1 MVNVHQK
8 ALEWLWR
15 DSCSVYVRAEYTD
28 PDTNVTGFRE
38 VPLLEDLPC
47 KLSFETSRHRA
58 NECADVDENHA
69 AALSQVVKL
78 FLAPDVE
85 IPAGCKIVVR
95 RFRQPDRALAFARSG
110 VAALFDR
117 HQEIPLSLWERWA

>member
-1 MVNVHQK
+1 MVNVHRK

-15 DSCSVYVRAEYTD
+15 DFCSVYVQAERTD
-28 PDTNVTGFRE
+28 PDTNVTGFQE
-38 VPLLEDLPC
+38 VPLWEDLPC

-58 NECADVDENHA
+58 NECTGADENHA
-69 AALSQVVKL
+69 AAVSQVVKL

-85 IPAGCKIVVR
+85 IPAGCKITVR
-95 RFRQPDRALAFARSG
+95 RPSGQESVFARSG
-110 VAALFDR
+110 VAAIFSD

>member
-1 MVNVHQK
+1 MVNAHRK

-15 DSCSVYVRAEYTD
+15 DSCSVYVQAGHTD
-28 PDTNVTGFRE
+28 PDTNVTGFQE
-38 VPLLEDLPC
+38 VLLLEDLPC

-58 NECADVDENHA
+58 NECADADENHA

-78 FLAPDVE
+78 FLSPDVE
-85 IPAGCKIVVR
+85 IPPGCKIVVK
-95 RFRQPDRALAFARSG
+95 RFRQPEQIHTFARSG
-110 VAALFDR
+110 VAAVFSD